1 MLGLQSGLGDLVSD
15 LLDLENKKIIF
26 CLFQILV
33 KTHPFLSSS
42 FLISEVISNPL
53 KGFCSG
59 SFVGEGTIF
68 SCLISSCEGDP
79 LRLRSGDMGG
89 DTLPPRLMLSSENI
103 SSC

>member
-1 MLGLQSGLGDLVSD
+1 MLGLQSGLGDFVSD
-15 LLDLENKKIIF
+15 LLD
-26 CLFQILV
+26 
-33 KTHPFLSSS
+33 PFLSSS

-89 DTLPPRLMLSSENI
+89 DTLPPRLMLSSSSLTTSSPALPTSI
-103 SSC
+103 SSS